1 MVGIMSITSLVSQ
14 LPDTIRTLTV
24 DADEALAL
32 GRIVDAALRE
42 IAGSELAGISALVK
56 GSMYTRAPSHP
67 QVELIDQA
75 QYTSKEGPCVTAA
88 TTPTSI
94 VVCNDLSA
102 DQRWPAF
109 GPIAAAHG
117 VNSMISFKLFDA
129 AGTVGALNLYS
140 SKPQAFGAEAEETG
154 ALLAAHAAVV
164 LAASRK
170 QANLAVALESRDV
183 IGQAKG
189 ILMERYK
196 LDDRAAFATLI
207 AISQH
212 TQRRLREIADEL
224 RMTGEV
230 PGTG

>member
-1 MVGIMSITSLVSQ
+1 M
-14 LPDTIRTLTV
+14 
-24 DADEALAL
+24 
-32 GRIVDAALRE
+32 
-42 IAGSELAGISALVK
+42 
-56 GSMYTRAPSHP
+56 
-67 QVELIDQA
+67 
-75 QYTSKEGPCVTAA
+75 
-88 TTPTSI
+88 
-94 VVCNDLSA
+94 VCNDLAA

-109 GPIAAAHG
+109 GAIAAAHG

-129 AGTVGALNLYS
+129 DGTVGALNLYS
-140 SKPQAFGAEAEETG
+140 SKPYAFGAEAEETG

-212 TQRRLREIADEL
+212 TQRKLRDIADEL
-224 RMTGEV
+224 RRTGEV
-230 PGTG
+230 PAYASSVDGEDQRSRDE